1 MRKGFVV
8 KRGLLFS
15 LLVFLFLASCK
26 EPGDFGLDTQPA
38 SDLLE
43 TTYQDTFTL
52 NAYTV
57 RDDSIYTNE
66 VYYNM
71 FGSYI
76 DPVFGA
82 SYAGLY
88 THFLLP
94 ESNVDFGSNPVLD
107 SMFLCLDYVG
117 YYYGLN
123 TPNEIPVRV
132 YEVLEDFSI
141 DSVYYSYTELLKDV
155 NPLVQTYITP
165 NLEDSVVVNNISYAP
180 HLRIP
185 LPITWGQKFL
195 DESGTTTLEN
205 NENFLSFFKGLYIDA
220 APIFIGKPSGSI
232 LQFNLISS
240 LSNITLYY
248 HNDIDTADYN
258 FVIDEDAAR
267 FNVFDHN
274 AYVESHL
281 DLQNQ
286 LLGNTTSAEDI
297 LFLQAMAGT
306 KIKIELPYIENLSK
320 IAINKAE
327 LVVPIDQTTSD
338 IDNYVPPQ
346 ALSLVKIDEDGE
358 YQFLQDQLASSST
371 FGGQYDESKKEYRFL
386 ISRYIQDLILGKEE
400 NYGLYLLISGNAI
413 NASRIVI
420 NGDNKDPGIRIAIS
434 YTKID

>member
-1 MRKGFVV
+1 MRKGFIV

-15 LLVFLFLASCK
+15 LLLFLFLASCK
-26 EPGDFGLDTQPA
+26 EPGDFGLDTQPS

-66 VYYNM
+66 VYYNLM
-71 FGSYI
+71 GSCI

-82 SYAGLY
+82 SHAGFY
-88 THFLLP
+88 SHFLLP

-141 DSVYYSYTELLKDV
+141 DSVYYSYTELLKDAT
-155 NPLVQTYITP
+155 PLVQTYITP

-180 HLRIP
+180 HLRIS
-185 LPITWGQKFL
+185 LPVIWGQKFL
-195 DESGTTTLEN
+195 DESGNTTLEN
-205 NENFLSFFKGLYIDA
+205 NENFLSFFKGLYVDA
-220 APIFIGKPSGSI
+220 APLFIGKPGGSI

-248 HNDIDTADYN
+248 HNDTDTADYN

-286 LLGNTTSAEDI
+286 LMGNTTSAEDI

-320 IAINKAE
+320 TAINKAE
-327 LVVPIDQTTSD
+327 LIVPIDQTTSD

-346 ALSLVKIDEDGE
+346 ALSLVKVDKDGE
-358 YQFLQDQLASSST
+358 YQFLQDQTANSST

-386 ISRYIQDLILGKEE
+386 ISRYIQDLILGKED
-400 NYGLYLLISGNAI
+400 NYGLYLLVSGNAI